1 MLPQEQT
8 DHDDIKIKKLEL
20 LNSILMKEL
29 LESKDKITNLKE
41 ENEKLKVENL
51 KLKNFRSTNDIDS
64 HNKIE
69 RIKNEPL
76 DIDSN
81 EDNYQNPHKSTMD
94 IIENTLNSTNKSTK
108 NEENLSFQ
116 EEKENKSLK
125 SDFSSME
132 NQNPHEET
140 MHNHTVHEVYKDY
153 KCESCGKSFSD
164 EQNLKKHKY
173 LKCNIEKVHQRKNLE
188 KHQYIHKVKKIQSK
202 KISLQCS
209 QCSDVYQVEKDL
221 IQHIKMVHEG
231 QKIQRKKTKCDVC
244 ETMLSNKY
252 ILASHIKVIHE
263 GKCQYC
269 DFIPQTAD
277 SNRSQLLKDH
287 IENNHK
293 TKKKICQHCGKYF
306 VKPSNLVIHISA
318 VHRGMK
324 ISCNSCDKSFSTPGS
339 LKRHTNTVHNGI
351 KDP

>member
-1 MLPQEQT
+1 MKN
-8 DHDDIKIKKLEL
+8 HIKI
-20 LNSILMKEL
+20 I
-29 LESKDKITNLKE
+29 
-41 ENEKLKVENL
+41 
-51 KLKNFRSTNDIDS
+51 
-64 HNKIE
+64 H
-69 RIKNEPL
+69 
-76 DIDSN
+76 
-81 EDNYQNPHKSTMD
+81 
-94 IIENTLNSTNKSTK
+94 
-108 NEENLSFQ
+108 
-116 EEKENKSLK
+116 
-125 SDFSSME
+125 
-132 NQNPHEET
+132 
-140 MHNHTVHEVYKDY
+140 
-153 KCESCGKSFSD
+153 ESCGKSFSD

-173 LKCNIEKVHQRKNLE
+173 KYLKCNIEKIHQRKNLE

-293 TKKKICQHCGKYF
+293 TKKKICQHCGKYL